1 MDIPLLATFR
11 FLWNPGAMSTK
22 PSAITRRRFLAT
34 STKAASAIAAANL
47 LLQPSRAPGAPRR
60 LSPNER
66 LNIAFIGVGGQGGAD
81 LDSITRAEDVN
92 VVALC
97 DEDENRL
104 NSAGRKHSDAK
115 HYRDYRKLLETEKSL
130 DAVVVAIPDH
140 SHAPASIMALKLGRH
155 VYCEKPLTR
164 TVKEARAVAQAAREA
179 KVATQMGN
187 QGMAFEGNRFINEWL
202 EDGAI
207 GPVREVHVWS
217 DRPTHRGKLPFWWP
231 QGVERPSDTPPVPA
245 TLDWDLWLGPA
256 PMRPYHPA
264 YAPFKWRG
272 WWDFGSGGLGDM
284 GIHNLAPVFSA
295 LNLGAPTSVSA
306 SSTPMFPETVP
317 LANVVHYEFPA
328 LGGRP
333 AVKLH
338 WYDGGLMPPRPKEL
352 EEDRELNR
360 EDGVILVGD
369 KGKMLVEGWGGEKPR
384 LIPESRDKE
393 YQRPP
398 KTLPRSV
405 GHHKEWL
412 LACRTGSPT
421 RSHFDF
427 AGPLTEAVLL
437 GMVCVRNGGDLLHW
451 DSGKLTVTNDSEA
464 NRFLHYE
471 YRPGW
476 AA

>member
-1 MDIPLLATFR
+1 
-11 FLWNPGAMSTK
+11 MSTK
-22 PSAITRRRFLAT
+22 PAPITRRRFLAD
-34 STKAASAIAAANL
+34 SSKAASAIAATNFL
-47 LLQPSRAPGAPRR
+47 FHPSRATGAPRR

-66 LNIAFIGVGGQGGAD
+66 LNIAFIGVGGQGAAD
-81 LDSITRAEDVN
+81 MEEITTVEDVN

-97 DEDENRL
+97 DVDETRL
-104 NSAGRKHSDAK
+104 KSAAKKHPGAK

-130 DAVVVAIPDH
+130 DAVVVATPDH
-140 SHAPASIMALKLGRH
+140 NHAPASIMALKLGRH

-164 TVKEARAVAQAAREA
+164 TVKEARAVTLAARQA
-179 KVATQMGN
+179 TVATQMGN

-202 EDGAI
+202 ADGAI

-231 QGVERPSDTPPVPA
+231 QGIERPTDTPPVPA

-295 LNLGAPTSVSA
+295 LNLGAPTSLSA
-306 SSTPMFPETVP
+306 SSTPVFPETVP

-328 LGGRP
+328 RGELP

-338 WYDGGLMPPRPKEL
+338 WYDGGMMPPRPEEL
-352 EEDRELNR
+352 EPDRELNR
-360 EDGVILVGD
+360 EDGIIFVGD

-384 LIPESRDKE
+384 LIPEARNKE

-421 RSHFDF
+421 RSNFDF

-451 DSGKLTVTNDSEA
+451 DSTNLKVTNDADA

-476 AA
+476 EL